1 MSVFFS
7 MTCVINKQFVFIP
20 FWVENV
26 LTRNNNSL
34 IDVLKFSKLHSILSI
49 NDIAQLMSLQS
60 LQEIKIIKELD
71 SNWCLFNSWRNNT
84 QESNSKTELDSVI
97 EPLSCSKDL
106 QSDLLNRL
114 SLEYAPMAY
123 DVSDSGLPR
132 YKIVDLNR
140 DVTVVILN
148 PGFVEFE
155 RDKLNHFKLISDL
168 LKSLYVYNTISEVS
182 SHWLFSKYLHLLE
195 DNAR

>member
-1 MSVFFS
+1 M
-7 MTCVINKQFVFIP
+7 INKNFVFIP

-26 LTRNNNSL
+26 LTRNNYSL
-34 IDVLKFSKLHSILSI
+34 IDVLDITKLKSILSI
-49 NDIAQLMSLQS
+49 NDIAQLHSLQKM
-60 LQEIKIIKELD
+60 QEIQLIKELD
-71 SNWCLFNSWRNNT
+71 SNWCLFNSWRTST
-84 QESNSKTELDSVI
+84 QESNSKAELDSVI

-123 DVSDSGLPR
+123 DVGNSGLPR

-140 DVTVVILN
+140 DVTAVILN
-148 PGFVEFE
+148 PGFLEYE
-155 RDKLNHFKLISDL
+155 RDKLNRFKLISDL

-182 SHWLFSKYLHLLE
+182 SHRLFGTYIHLLE
-195 DNAR
+195 DSVR

>member
-1 MSVFFS
+1 
-7 MTCVINKQFVFIP
+7 VINKQFVFIP

-26 LTRNNNSL
+26 LTRTNNSL
-34 IDVLKFSKLHSILSI
+34 IDVLDYLKLKSILSI
-49 NDIAQLMSLQS
+49 NDLAQLKALQS
-60 LQEIKIIKELD
+60 LQEIQLIKELD

-84 QESNSKTELDSVI
+84 QESSKTELDSVI

-114 SLEYAPMAY
+114 SEEYAPMTY
-123 DVSDSGLPR
+123 DIGDRGLPR

-140 DVTVVILN
+140 DVTAVILN
-148 PGFVEFE
+148 PGFIDFE
-155 RDKLNHFKLISDL
+155 RDKLNQFKLISDL

-182 SHWLFSKYLHLLE
+182 SHRLFGHYVHLLE
-195 DNAR
+195 DSVR